1 MNPLEALELPRR
13 VDRLENLMAEL
24 TRNVNRCTENIDR
37 CTENID
43 RLSDEL
49 REFRQNSEQSSAEL
63 DQRLE
68 QGYARLEQAS
78 AELDQRLEQGYAR
91 LEQANVEL
99 GQRLEQSYAEW
110 KQSSAE
116 LDQRLEQSYA
126 EWKQSSAELDQ
137 RLEQGYAR
145 LEQANVEL
153 GQRLE
158 QSYAEWKQSSA
169 ELDQR
174 LEQSRINEKEDHK
187 QFRREL
193 GQLSKKMGTLAE
205 DIVAPSIPRLLKE
218 VVGCEEEPGLI
229 GVRMRLHHE
238 GRSIEYDVLALCGEY
253 LLINETKTK
262 LQKED
267 VETFVARL
275 QEARLFLP
283 EYANRRI
290 VGALASF
297 YTDTSLVIRGER
309 LGLIMIG
316 VGDGIMDVL
325 NQAGFVPRTF

>member
-1 MNPLEALELPRR
+1 MDPLEALELPRR
-13 VDRLENLMAEL
+13 VDRLEDLMAEL
-24 TRNVNRCTENIDR
+24 THKVSR

-43 RLSDEL
+43 RLSEEL
-49 REFRQNSEQSSAEL
+49 REFKQNSEQANEEL
-63 DQRLE
+63 RQRLE
-68 QGYARLEQAS
+68 QGYAESRQANE
-78 AELDQRLEQGYAR
+78 ELRQRLEQGYAESRQARAELGER
-91 LEQANVEL
+91 LEQ
-99 GQRLEQSYAEW
+99 GYAESR
-110 KQSSAE
+110 QANEE
-116 LDQRLEQSYA
+116 LR
-126 EWKQSSAELDQ
+126 Q
-137 RLEQGYAR
+137 RLEQGYAESR
-145 LEQANVEL
+145 QA
-153 GQRLE
+153 R
-158 QSYAEWKQSSA
+158 A

-174 LEQSRINEKEDHK
+174 LEQSRLNEEEDHR

-218 VVGCEEEPGLI
+218 VVGCEEEPNLI
-229 GVRMRLHHE
+229 GVRVRLHHK

-316 VGDGIMDVL
+316 VGDGVMDVL
-325 NQAGFVPRTF
+325 NQAGFTPRTF